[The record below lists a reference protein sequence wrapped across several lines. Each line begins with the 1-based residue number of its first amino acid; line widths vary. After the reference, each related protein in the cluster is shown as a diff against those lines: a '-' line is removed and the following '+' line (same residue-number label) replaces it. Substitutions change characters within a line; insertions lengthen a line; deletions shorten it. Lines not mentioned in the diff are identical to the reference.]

1 MLRHLHDPL
10 AQSGCQ
16 QIKVFCFFFKK
27 EERLFFSVEK
37 KQKTL
42 PLLRGCR
49 GEPGFLGCAVR
60 TVGVG

>member
-1 MLRHLHDPL
+1 VPTDKSFLLL
-10 AQSGCQ
+10 
-16 QIKVFCFFFKK
+16 FFKK
-27 EERLFFSVEK
+27 EERLFFSGEK

-60 TVGVG
+60 AVGVG